1 MSWVGMLIWCSAL
14 KPTTCGRWNL
24 AKLEGDGKW
33 GADRPSSLAMVLEAD
48 SEEERDL
55 FWLRLRGPRPFILQL
70 QLTIF
75 TSPCR
80 VLVLQPVSTMI
91 SVQLFRRVQ
100 LFVTPWTATH
110 QASLAITNSW
120 SLLKLMSIELVM
132 PSNHLILCCPPLPPP
147 SILPSIRVLISTMI
161 WGLAKSSGFGVTIKF
176 CDSGSPTFCITL
188 KLYLN
193 QFSYHS
199 KNIYLLNVLHGQ
211 WRCSRDRE
219 WPCLWGWPDSAIH
232 SDWN

>member
-24 AKLEGDGKW
+24 ARLEGDGEW
-33 GADRPSSLAMVLEAD
+33 GADRPSSLAVVLEAD

-55 FWLRLRGPRPFILQL
+55 FRLCLRGPRPFILQL
-70 QLTIF
+70 QLSIS

-80 VLVLQPVSTMI
+80 VLVPQPVSTMI
-91 SVQLFRRVQ
+91 SVQLFRRVR

-110 QASLAITNSW
+110 QASLSITNSW
-120 SLLKLMSIELVM
+120 SLFKLMSIELVM

-147 SILPSIRVLISTMI
+147 SILPSIRVLQKAQDLGWLLNFVI
-161 WGLAKSSGFGVTIKF
+161 L
-176 CDSGSPTFCITL
+176 SGSPTFCITL

-211 WRCSRDRE
+211 WGCSRDRE
-219 WPCLWGWPDSAIH
+219 WPCLWGWPDSALH